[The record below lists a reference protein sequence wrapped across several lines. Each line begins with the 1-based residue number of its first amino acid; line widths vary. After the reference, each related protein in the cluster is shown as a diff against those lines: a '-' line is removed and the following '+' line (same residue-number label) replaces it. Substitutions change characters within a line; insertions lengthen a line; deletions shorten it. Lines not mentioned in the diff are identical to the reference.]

1 MTSSRLGGANAIKTA
16 LAGASLTTQVVGLLS
31 LGFMVFDLATL
42 PESLMAQA
50 PEDTPL
56 VNQYVF
62 DTVAS
67 YGAWVGA
74 GLAAAIVAWLLIL
87 KGQYTAGWFLRVS
100 RVLAWSWLPLVPV
113 GTVVGVLVLRARAVV
128 IADEESQ
135 P

>member
-1 MTSSRLGGANAIKTA
+1 MNAIKTA
-16 LAGASLTTQVVGLLS
+16 LAGASVITQVVGLLS
-31 LGFMVFDLATL
+31 IGFMVFDLATL

-50 PEDTPL
+50 ADDTAP
-56 VNQYVF
+56 VNHYVF
-62 DTVAS
+62 ETVLS
-67 YGAWVGA
+67 YGAWIGA

-87 KGQYTAGWFLRVS
+87 KGKYTACWFLRVS

-113 GTVVGVLVLRARAVV
+113 GTLVGVLVLRARAVA